1 MARKRDRL
9 QAKDIQGVWAIIPT
23 PAKDNAGD
31 WRASNTV
38 DLDETARAAE
48 ALVASGVDGILSL
61 GTLGECATLDWEEKR
76 AFMATLCE
84 TVRGRVPV
92 FGGTSSLSTRE
103 TIRQTRAALDLGLD
117 GTMIGPPMWS
127 QIDVAGAVQF
137 YRDVAEA
144 APEMAIC
151 VYNNPWVFKFGF
163 PPPFW
168 AQVAQIPQVV
178 CSKYAGV
185 GQLAIILS
193 LVQGRIRLMPLD
205 ADYYAAARIDP
216 EACTAF
222 WASGAACG
230 PAPVIELR
238 ERVMKAKASG
248 DWSAAKQLSGELMAT
263 YMHLIPRGDFN
274 EFSLYNI
281 QLEKKRMDAAG
292 WMKAGPNRPP
302 YTFTPPPYLEG
313 AAKAGQMWA
322 DLQKKYAR

>member
-1 MARKRDRL
+1 MAKRRERL
-9 QAKDIQGVWAIIPT
+9 RAQDIQGVWAIIPT

-31 WRASNTV
+31 WRASDTV

-48 ALVASGVDGILSL
+48 ALVAAGVDGILSL

-103 TIRQTRAALDLGLD
+103 TVRQTRAALDLGLD

-127 QIDVAGAVQF
+127 QADLTCAVQF
-137 YRDVAEA
+137 YKDVAEA
-144 APEMAIC
+144 VPEMAIC

-185 GQLAIILS
+185 GALAIILNV
-193 LVQGRIRLMPLD
+193 VQGRIRLMPLD

-230 PAPVIELR
+230 PAPVLELR
-238 ERVMKAKASG
+238 DRVARA
-248 DWSAAKQLSGELMAT
+248 DWSGARQITNELMAT
-263 YMHLIPRGDFN
+263 YQHLIPRGDFN

-281 QLEKKRMDAAG
+281 QLEKARMDAAG

-302 YTFTPPPYLEG
+302 YTFTPQAYLEG
-313 AAKAGQMWA
+313 AHKAGAMWA
-322 DLQKKYAR
+322 ELQKRYAR